1 MSRLC
6 INNERGLDLSHSA
19 SFPFLLQKG
28 MLEFSLSKKAV
39 KQMMV
44 QGCQS
49 QNDGLGIASEDEK
62 NLMDAD
68 MDISESDFDKVN
80 VEEEWKKA
88 ETPAEGNRDV
98 PCDEHYE
105 YSIGGST
112 PIRLFGG
119 IFGKMTGA
127 YLRPELVSI
136 CT

>member
-1 MSRLC
+1 
-6 INNERGLDLSHSA
+6 
-19 SFPFLLQKG
+19 

-49 QNDGLGIASEDEK
+49 QNDGLGLAVFASKEEK

-68 MDISESDFDKVN
+68 MDISESDFDN
-80 VEEEWKKA
+80 VDVEDAWEKA

-98 PCDEHYE
+98 PCDAHYE
-105 YSIGGST
+105 YSIGASAPFKAAAGVLGAT
-112 PIRLFGG
+112 TG
-119 IFGKMTGA
+119 IT
-127 YLRPELVSI
+127 LRPDLVSI